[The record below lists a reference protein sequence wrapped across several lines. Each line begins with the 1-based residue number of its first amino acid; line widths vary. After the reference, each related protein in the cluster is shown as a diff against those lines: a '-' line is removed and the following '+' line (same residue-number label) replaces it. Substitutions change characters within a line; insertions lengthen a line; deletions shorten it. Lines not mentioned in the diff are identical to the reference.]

1 VVTLQAVRIAYDRA
15 LNQTLEEANTPEQ
28 DEVSIEG
35 LGDLVQFDD

>member
-1 VVTLQAVRIAYDRA
+1 MVTLQAVRIAYDRA
-15 LNQTLEEANTPEQ
+15 LNQTLQEANTPEQ